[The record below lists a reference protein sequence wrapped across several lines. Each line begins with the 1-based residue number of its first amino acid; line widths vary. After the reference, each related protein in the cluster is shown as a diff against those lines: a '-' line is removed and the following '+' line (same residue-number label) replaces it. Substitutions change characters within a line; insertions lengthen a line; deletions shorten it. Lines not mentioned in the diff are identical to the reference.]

1 LFEIKY
7 IPSGFIITII
17 WCPNQGRHQR
27 IDEALIIMNMNYNL
41 TLQHV
46 GKTDKREEKDM
57 YQLSFKTYNTKIEG
71 KFERSEIRHMI
82 QILDN
87 AII

>member
-1 LFEIKY
+1 
-7 IPSGFIITII
+7 
-17 WCPNQGRHQR
+17 
-27 IDEALIIMNMNYNL
+27 MNFDLKLNYL
-41 TLQHV
+41 
-46 GKTDKREEKDM
+46 GKTEKKNDAEKDM
-57 YQLSFKTYNTKIEG
+57 YYFKFKTYNATIEG

>member
-1 LFEIKY
+1 
-7 IPSGFIITII
+7 
-17 WCPNQGRHQR
+17 
-27 IDEALIIMNMNYNL
+27 MNMNYNL

>member
-1 LFEIKY
+1 MKFDLKI
-7 IPSGFIITII
+7 
-17 WCPNQGRHQR
+17 NH
-27 IDEALIIMNMNYNL
+27 L
-41 TLQHV
+41 
-46 GKTDKREEKDM
+46 GKTDKREDKDM
-57 YQLSFKTYNTKIEG
+57 YSLTFKTYNANIEG